1 MGKRAYLLFF
11 ISLSA
16 SAADNNNANKTIPP
30 VTVKAMHKAQHS
42 LSSGPSTVISGHQ
55 LAESGAT
62 TLAQALHHLG
72 GVQQQDTTGNGSQ
85 VALSMRGFGANANTN
100 TLLLINGIPITNPDL
115 APPNL
120 NTIPLNEIEYIEII
134 SGSESVQYGDQ
145 AVGGII
151 HLMTRNEARE
161 KAALSCGTGS
171 YNERNC
177 YASVFNRYERL
188 QYHFT
193 FSHLHTDNYRDHND
207 YDLNTLLGKL
217 TYPYDKGK
225 LSFDFNLGEEDMQ
238 YPGALTA
245 SQVRENREQSSN
257 DINYFKDWNGLF
269 RLHHRHEINDNW
281 RVETALSRRVMKGH
295 GVLYSNFTQER
306 TTDFIKPE
314 LNGKIGKVT
323 VRGGIDVQ
331 NDNYRLN
338 SLLGDTEDNQQK
350 YGAFALM
357 SYPLYERLTFSA
369 GARGAEQL
377 SKLESSSTNNNIN
390 RAFATT
396 LGGVYKLAPDA
407 RFYLRRA
414 GSFRFPKADENA
426 STAPGSTGLRTQRG
440 VAYETGVEWEQE
452 KSAAKLGLYQLHLR
466 DEITFDPTQTPQDP
480 FGTNR
485 NLSPTIR
492 RGFTLSGKQSLLT
505 KLTVDGQYNYA
516 SARFQGSNNA
526 GNRIPLVSETI
537 IRGGINYY
545 LTENWNTYTEGI
557 FTGNQYPANDDAN
570 VAGNIGGYTSYN
582 FHLRYLYKTLTAS
595 LRVNNVFNKY
605 YYFYTVYQP
614 SMNTEFFYPAPGRN
628 FTFTLKYLFD

>member
-11 ISLSA
+11 LSLSA
-16 SAADNNNANKTIPP
+16 SAADNNTINKTIPS
-30 VTVKAMHKAQHS
+30 VTVKATHKIRHV
-42 LSSGPSTVISGHQ
+42 LSGGPSTVVSGQQ
-55 LAESGAT
+55 LTESGAT
-62 TLAQALHHLG
+62 TLAQALQHLG

-100 TLLLINGIPITNPDL
+100 TLVLINGIPITNPDL

-120 NTIPLNEIEYIEII
+120 NTIPLSEIEYIEII

-151 HLMTRNEARE
+151 HLMTRDDAKET
-161 KAALSCGTGS
+161 AALSCGTGS

-177 YASVFNRYERL
+177 YASLFNRYERL

-193 FSHLHTDNYRDHND
+193 LSHLHTDNYRDHND
-207 YDLNTLLGKL
+207 YDHNTVLGKL
-217 TYPYDKGK
+217 VYPYANGK
-225 LSFDFNLGEEDMQ
+225 ISFDFNLGEEDMQ

-245 SQVRENREQSSN
+245 SEVRENREQASN
-257 DINYFKDWNGLF
+257 DINFFKDWNGLF
-269 RLHHRHEINDNW
+269 RLHHQLELNDNW
-281 RVETALSRRVMKGH
+281 RLETALSRRVMKGH
-295 GVLYSNFTQER
+295 GVMYSRFTQER

-314 LNGKIGKVT
+314 VHGKIGRAFVKS
-323 VRGGIDVQ
+323 GIDVQ

-338 SLLGDTEDNQQK
+338 SLLGDTEDTQQK
-350 YGAFALM
+350 YGAFVLANLA
-357 SYPLYERLTFSA
+357 LYESITFSV

-377 SKLESSSTNNNIN
+377 SQLESTTTNNNIN

-396 LGGVYKLAPDA
+396 LGGAYKLAPDA

-426 STAPGSTGLRTQRG
+426 STPPGSTGLRTQRG
-440 VAYETGVEWEQE
+440 IAYETGVEWEQE
-452 KSAAKLGLYQLHLR
+452 KSAAKLGLYQLNLR

-485 NLSPTIR
+485 NLSPTTR
-492 RGFTLSGKQSLLT
+492 RGFTLSGKQQLLT
-505 KLTVDGQYNYA
+505 KFTVDSQYNYA
-516 SARFQGSNNA
+516 RARFQSGNNA

-537 IRGGINYY
+537 IRGGINY
-545 LTENWNTYTEGI
+545 LINERWNAYTEGI

-570 VAGNIGGYTSYN
+570 IAGKIGSYTAYN
-582 FHLRYLYKTLTAS
+582 FHLRYIYKTLTAS
-595 LRVNNVFNKY
+595 WRINNVFNKY

-614 SMNTEFFYPAPGRN
+614 SMNTEFFYPAPARN